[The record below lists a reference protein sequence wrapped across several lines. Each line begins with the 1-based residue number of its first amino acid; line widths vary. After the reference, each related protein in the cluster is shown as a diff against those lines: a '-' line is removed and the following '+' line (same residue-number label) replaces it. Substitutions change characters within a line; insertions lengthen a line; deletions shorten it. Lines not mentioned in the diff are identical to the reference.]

1 MSELPKKIIVWVT
14 VSQRKFDGI
23 QQFHPKL
30 KMLLNS
36 LHDLSVDDTCP
47 YEFFLAVMV
56 GGIARARN
64 KMVHAFKLAHQENEN
79 VKWLLT
85 LDDDIETNPDASD
98 ILRLLSHKRPLVG
111 VLYTTREVEGV
122 HWVTNF
128 LHEVELQK
136 NGLLQV
142 LETGTGMKLHHINV
156 FTELERI
163 LGDALSYTDRDT
175 GERITGYYQQVVLK
189 TDVRPDGDFLP
200 EDYFFDHCCRH
211 TKIGIFVD
219 TTIKLKHRGPD
230 GTLYPVGDWPP
241 IPGLTEVAP

>member
-1 MSELPKKIIVWVT
+1 MSEVPPKTVVWVT
-14 VSQRKFDGI
+14 VSQRKFDSV

-30 KMLLNS
+30 KRLLNS
-36 LHDLSVDDTCP
+36 LHDLSVDPTCP
-47 YEFFLAVMV
+47 FEFYLAVMV

-64 KMVHAFKLAHQENEN
+64 KITHAFKLANKENPN

-85 LDDDIETNPDASD
+85 LDDDIETAEDGSD
-98 ILRLLSHKRPLVG
+98 ILRLLGHKRPLVG

-128 LHEVELQK
+128 MHEVEIQK
-136 NGLLQV
+136 GGLLQV
-142 LETGTGMKLHHINV
+142 LETGTGMKLHQIKV

-163 LGDALSYTDRDT
+163 LQDSINYTDRDT

-189 TDVRPDGDFLP
+189 TDVRPDGDLLP
-200 EDYFFDHCCRH
+200 EDFFFDHLCRMC
-211 TKIGIFVD
+211 KIGIFVD

-230 GTLYPVGDWPP
+230 GTLYPVGEWPA
-241 IPGLTEVAP
+241 IPGITETEP